1 MNFVKEV
8 IKLPFNIIGLIFY
21 LPRNLIK
28 IYFLKNLKDNIFLQ
42 DEGGF
47 GHTITSPL
55 LLKYYYGNNWTLFFQ
70 FSKKRHN
77 IYIKDVF
84 NNLVFLNFSFFNF
97 QSYYM
102 NKFNFRLLYLILK
115 IFSKKKLLF
124 INDFMDSL
132 PMSSINKNNN
142 SLKTCNIRSKLFWL
156 ISQKKFN
163 FINNSNIQIYN
174 QNIDKIFKSK
184 KKKLLF
190 ALRYKDHKENNPVK
204 RDSRHI
210 NFYKNSLEHMVK
222 KGWQI
227 FLTGDCS
234 KYPAWVK
241 KNSNIFNFSKLEKYN
256 INLDYYNFLSGM
268 FSNACIGPHSGALWY
283 NVARKT
289 KCLVLEHS
297 FLGDVMPNSIITYRN
312 LINNDFSLIK
322 KYFNNY
328 DFLTTKKYKDFYK
341 NSSELSKYDIN
352 EIIID
357 FINNYNNFNYGIEI
371 KKLNIK
377 DGLFVDSKAKFSP
390 IWFKKN
396 IKLIKNKVC

>member
-21 LPRNLIK
+21 LPTNLIK
-28 IYFLKNLKDNIFLQ
+28 IYFLQKLKDNIFLQ

-156 ISQKKFN
+156 IAQKKFN
-163 FINNSNIQIYN
+163 LINNLSIQIYN

-190 ALRYKDHKENNPVK
+190 ALRYKDYKENDPIK
-204 RDSRHI
+204 RDSRPI
-210 NFYKNSLEHMVK
+210 NFYKNSLEHAVK

-328 DFLTTKKYKDFYK
+328 DFLTTKKYKEFYK
-341 NSSELSKYDIN
+341 NSSKLSKYDIN